1 MPDRE
6 SFWNRAW
13 LDGAR
18 EHYDQGEPDDD
29 DFACRECGGPTDDGE
44 GWDGLC
50 GDCADRREA
59 VKEASNRT
67 VDDHDRR
74 FDEFYS
80 TQQGDIGDEPFE
92 F

>member
-1 MPDRE
+1 MSGRE

-18 EHYDQGEPDDD
+18 EHYDQGDYDDEEV
-29 DFACRECGGPTDDGE
+29 CYECGEPLDDGE

-50 GDCADRREA
+50 GNCSDRQVMAEEA
-59 VKEASNRT
+59 KRKLQ

-74 FDEFYS
+74 VDDLYS
-80 TQQGDIGDEPFE
+80 AQQGDIGDEPLDF
-92 F
+92 